1 MDTEV
6 WLKYPL
12 AKLLNKESQPM
23 EEKQR
28 ENTAYYGIFTNALKI
43 QHTSK

>member
-1 MDTEV
+1 MVKISTSKTV
-6 WLKYPL
+6 KPL
-12 AKLLNKESQPM
+12 KESQPM